1 MKDDFQFAVVGAIA
15 ALIIIGLVILAVTDS
30 NPIELHGA
38 LLFILGGL
46 VGVAMPKKSDG
57 GK

>member
-1 MKDDFQFAVVGAIA
+1 MKDDLQFVAVAAVA
-15 ALIIIGLVILAVTDS
+15 ALIVVCLTVLAVTDS

-46 VGVAMPKKSDG
+46 VGVAVPKSG

>member
-1 MKDDFQFAVVGAIA
+1 MRDDLQFVTVAAVA
-15 ALIIIGLVILAVTDS
+15 ALVVVCLTVLAITDS

-46 VGVAMPKKSDG
+46 VGVAVPKNGG

>member
-1 MKDDFQFAVVGAIA
+1 MKDDFQFAAVAAIA
-15 ALIIIGLVILAVTDS
+15 ALVVVCLTVLAVTDS

-46 VGVAMPKKSDG
+46 VGVAVPKNG

>member
-1 MKDDFQFAVVGAIA
+1 MKDDLQFAIVAAVAGLIVVC
-15 ALIIIGLVILAVTDS
+15 LTVLAVTDS

-46 VGVAMPKKSDG
+46 VGVAVPKNGG

>member
-1 MKDDFQFAVVGAIA
+1 MKDDFQFAAVAAIA
-15 ALIIIGLVILAVTDS
+15 ALVVVCLTVLAVTDS

-46 VGVAMPKKSDG
+46 VGVSVPKGS